1 MALIFRNSIITPD
14 GTELISKDRHDYVV
28 YKDKNGQIF
37 GIDGGNEYL
46 RRTHD
51 AVNCGIDTS
60 ITSDSPI
67 EDIRGFLSW
76 GTYGKDGKS
85 PYKRVLLKDMS
96 NNHILAII
104 ETQKIQD
111 LLKEIFYREL
121 DFRKNNDIYIED

>member
-60 ITSDSPI
+60 ITSDSKI
-67 EDIRGFLSW
+67 EEI
-76 GTYGKDGKS
+76 DGVSTLK
-85 PYKRVLLKDMS
+85 YKYSKTVTLNTILKVNMEEA
-96 NNHILAII
+96 IL
-104 ETQKIQD
+104 
-111 LLKEIFYREL
+111 
-121 DFRKNNDIYIED
+121 